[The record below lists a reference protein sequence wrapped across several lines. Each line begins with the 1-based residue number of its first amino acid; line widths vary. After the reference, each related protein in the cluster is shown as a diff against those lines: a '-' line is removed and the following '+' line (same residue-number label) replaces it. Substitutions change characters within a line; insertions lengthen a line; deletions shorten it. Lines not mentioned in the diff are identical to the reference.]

1 VEVARGEAWWAALP
15 SAEGPHPVLILTR
28 DRVIPVRK
36 RVTVAPISSTH
47 RGIPVE
53 VTLGEED
60 GMPHECWV
68 NLDDIVTIPK
78 HLLVRRITRLSLE
91 KMSTIREAILVA
103 LGL

>member
-1 VEVARGEAWWAALP
+1 MDLARGEVWWAAIP
-15 SAEGPHPVLILTR
+15 SDKDRHPVLILTR
-28 DRVIPVRK
+28 DRVIPVRN

-53 VTLGEED
+53 VALDED
-60 GMPHECWV
+60 DGLPHECWV

-78 HLLVRRITRLSLE
+78 YLLVQRITRVSLE
-91 KMSTIREAILVA
+91 KMSTIRDAILVA

>member
-1 VEVARGEAWWAALP
+1 MDLARGEVWWAAIP
-15 SAEGPHPVLILTR
+15 SDKDRHPVLILTR
-28 DRVIPVRK
+28 NRVIPVRN

-53 VTLGEED
+53 VALDED
-60 GMPHECWV
+60 DGLPHECWV

-78 HLLVRRITRLSLE
+78 YLLVQRITRLSLK
-91 KMSTIREAILVA
+91 KMSMIRDAVLVA

>member
-1 VEVARGEAWWAALP
+1 VDLARGEVWWAAIP
-15 SAEGPHPVLILTR
+15 SDKDRHPVLILTR
-28 DRVIPVRK
+28 DRVIPVRN

-53 VTLGEED
+53 VALDED
-60 GMPHECWV
+60 DGLPHECWV

-78 HLLVRRITRLSLE
+78 YLLVQRITRLSHE
-91 KMSTIREAILVA
+91 RMSTTRDAILVA

>member
-1 VEVARGEAWWAALP
+1 MDIARGEVWWAAIP
-15 SAEGPHPVLILTR
+15 SDDDRHPVLVLTR
-28 DRVIPVRK
+28 DRVIPVRN

-53 VTLGEED
+53 VALDEDD
-60 GMPHECWV
+60 GMPHEYWI

-78 HLLVRRITRLSLE
+78 YLLAQRITQLSLE
-91 KMSTIREAILVA
+91 KMSTVRDAVRVA